1 MYPYLVLYQF
11 ASLLRL
17 LIPRNNRWKRVE
29 EGKKLFMKKM
39 LTNYCVCGISNPNR
53 RPYSPFV
60 GYQQL
65 RIIGR
70 FVKQLFP
77 QTSIMKISSSR
88 PNSCKN
94 RIRFCKKMKRFVKQ
108 CNEKYCS
115 SLASKVVP
123 DPAHYPALSSSWKA
137 PLLTLMMQ

>member
-1 MYPYLVLYQF
+1 METGRGRKKNYPLKT
-11 ASLLRL
+11 
-17 LIPRNNRWKRVE
+17 I
-29 EGKKLFMKKM
+29 
-39 LTNYCVCGISNPNR
+39 LTNYCVCGISNPNG
-53 RPYSPFV
+53 RPYSPSV
-60 GYQQL
+60 GYKQL

-70 FVKQLFP
+70 LVKQLFP
-77 QTSIMKISSSR
+77 QTSIIKISSSR
-88 PNSCKN
+88 QNSYKF
-94 RIRFCKKMKRFVKQ
+94 RIRFCKKMERFVKQ